1 MSGPR
6 ILLVEDELHI
16 ARGVVFNLEQE
27 GYQVYHF
34 EQGEAALAA
43 FEQTPFDLVIL
54 DRMLPGI
61 SGLEVCRGIRQRDPR
76 VPILMLTAMGKE
88 RDRVK
93 GLSEGADDYLTKPFS
108 LAEFLL
114 RVQGMLRR
122 SEWYRPH
129 PRSNDRYR
137 FGDNEVD
144 LEQQRAWTPRGEISL
159 TDLEVRMLRSFFQR
173 EGEVLTRAELLE
185 AVWGVSPETETRT
198 LDNFIV
204 RLRKYFEPDP
214 ATPRHVLTVRGR
226 GYRFVRNG
234 ANRN

>member
-16 ARGVVFNLEQE
+16 ARGVIFNLEQE
-27 GYQVYHF
+27 GYQVCHF

-43 FEQTPFDLVIL
+43 FEQAPFDLVIL

-61 SGLEVCRGIRQRDPR
+61 SGLEVCRKIRQRDPR

-88 RDRVK
+88 RDRVR

-122 SEWYRPH
+122 SEWYRPL
-129 PRSNDRYR
+129 PRSKDRYR
-137 FGDNEVD
+137 FGDNEID
-144 LEQQRAWTPRGEISL
+144 LEQQRAWTPRGELSL

-173 EGEVLTRAELLE
+173 EGEILNRAELLE

-204 RLRKYFEPDP
+204 RLRKYFETDP
-214 ATPRHVLTVRGR
+214 ANPRHILTVRGR

-234 ANRN
+234 SSSD